1 MLEALNTSS
10 TSQVVGNPLNP
21 SEIGF
26 GPTKL
31 RTETLGASQPPPG
44 DAPDQTACPMGKIAA
59 IDGGMELLASALQ
72 KRPSKIFI
80 PGEKPAVSGEG
91 KAVDV
96 FTNGMVRL
104 AVEGLPKAG
113 GILDIPALERKPILG
128 YSLDNEEALGY
139 FLGDLDDHPLT
150 PPYMP

>member
-21 SEIGF
+21 SEGGF

-44 DAPDQTACPMGKIAA
+44 DAPDQTTCPMGKIAA

-72 KRPSKIFI
+72 QQPAKMFI
-80 PGEKPAVSGEG
+80 VGEQPVASGEG
-91 KAVDV
+91 RAVDV

-113 GILDIPALERKPILG
+113 GILDII
-128 YSLDNEEALGY
+128 EAGISRDSAGIY
-139 FLGDLDDHPLT
+139 EPCRARFKRVSGH
-150 PPYMP
+150 